1 VYRVRTYPEA
11 RDAIAF
17 LLRSPLAG
25 YAEALGVMKL
35 VPWSGESI
43 NKTNAGGEVRQ
54 LVFGPGGRGMV
65 TYLVLEDQQLV
76 DVLEV
81 QWVGESASA

>member
-1 VYRVRTYPEA
+1 
-11 RDAIAF
+11 
-17 LLRSPLAG
+17 
-25 YAEALGVMKL
+25 M
-35 VPWSGESI
+35 I
-43 NKTNAGGEVRQ
+43 NKANPGGEVRQ

-81 QWVGESASA
+81 QWVGE

>member
-1 VYRVRTYPEA
+1 VYRVRIYPEA
-11 RDAIAF
+11 RDAIAS
-17 LLRSPLAG
+17 LPGVALAG

-43 NKTNAGGEVRQ
+43 NKVNPGGEVRQ
-54 LVFGPGGRGMV
+54 LVFGPGARGMV

-81 QWVGESASA
+81 QWVGE

>member
-11 RDAIAF
+11 RDAIAS
-17 LLRSPLAG
+17 LPEVALAG

-43 NKTNAGGEVRQ
+43 NKANPGGEVRQ
-54 LVFGPGGRGMV
+54 LAFGPGRRAMV

-76 DVLEV
+76 DVLEI
-81 QWVGESASA
+81 QWVGEGDSA

>member
-1 VYRVRTYPEA
+1 MYRVRTYPEA
-11 RDAIAF
+11 REAIAG
-17 LLRSPLAG
+17 LPEVALAG
-25 YAEALGVMKL
+25 YVEVLEVMKL

-43 NKTNAGGEVRQ
+43 NKANPGGEVRQ
-54 LVFGPGGRGMV
+54 VVFGPGGRGMV

-81 QWVGESASA
+81 QWVGE

>member
-1 VYRVRTYPEA
+1 MYRVRTYPEA
-11 RDAIAF
+11 REAIAG
-17 LLRSPLAG
+17 LPEIALAG

-35 VPWSGESI
+35 VPWSGEPI
-43 NKTNAGGEVRQ
+43 NRANPGGEVRQ
-54 LVFGPGGRGMV
+54 LVFGSEGRGMV

-81 QWVGESASA
+81 QWVGE

>member
-1 VYRVRTYPEA
+1 MYRIRTYPET
-11 RDAIAF
+11 RDAIAV
-17 LLRSPLAG
+17 LPEVALAG

-35 VPWSGESI
+35 VPWSGEPI
-43 NKTNAGGEVRQ
+43 NKSNPGGEVRQ
-54 LVFGPGGRGMV
+54 VVFGPEGRRMV

-81 QWVGESASA
+81 Q